1 MRTSRGVAFVIVLTL
16 VVQSLLGILPIPH
29 ADARAA
35 QVVPVLAFVPPG
47 LIEVEQGS
55 RSLEQIAAGFPA
67 PAEAAALLAAWGWMS
82 NVYYNFAGRTAAG
95 TTSLEVSFHF
105 FRSAAGATEAMSY
118 YAAGRA
124 LMLGLDPVPMHRIG
138 DQVLAIGGVRDV
150 GNEVTV
156 YVRSDA
162 VLVRVSAVAPRGDPA
177 LDAATTA
184 GNILAYLDGSMAAPV
199 STPDLLLPALSD
211 LPPGFVVTADGWRS
225 LSEIAD
231 TFLRPGEASQVLSS
245 CGFQINRYRYFGA
258 PAGRSPLVSGTTSIE
273 VSLHV
278 FATRNGA
285 RCALPYYADGRAEA
299 LGLRLLGFVPA
310 GDGMMV
316 LQGRAPDGVS
326 IETTVYLL
334 IGNVLA
340 RISVASPSGDP
351 TADALGIAFII
362 AAWA

>member
-1 MRTSRGVAFVIVLTL
+1 MRASRGVVVTVLAL
-16 VVQSLLGILPIPH
+16 VLPCVLGILPAGH
-29 ADARAA
+29 AGARVAHEA
-35 QVVPVLAFVPPG
+35 PVLAFVPSG

-55 RSLEQIAAGFPA
+55 RSLEEIAGGFPA
-67 PAEAAALLAAWGWMS
+67 PAEAAALLAAWGWMG
-82 NVYYNFAGRTAAG
+82 NAYYNFAGRTAAG

-124 LMLGLDPVPMHRIG
+124 LMLGLDPVPIQRIG
-138 DQVLAIGGVRDV
+138 DQVLAIGGARDV

-162 VLVRVSAVAPRGDPA
+162 VLVRVSAVAPRGDPT

-184 GNILAYLDGSMAAPV
+184 GNILAYLDGSLAAPV
-199 STPDLLLPALSD
+199 STPDVLLPALAD
-211 LPPGFVVTADGWRS
+211 LPRGFVVTAEGWRS

-231 TFLRPGEASQVLSS
+231 TFLRPGEAARVLSS

-258 PAGRSPLVSGTTSIE
+258 PAGWSPLASGTTSIE

-278 FATRNGA
+278 FATSNGA
-285 RCALPYYADGRAEA
+285 VCALPYYAAGRAEA
-299 LGLRLLGFVPA
+299 LGLSLLGFFPA

-351 TADALGIAFII
+351 TVDALGIAFLI
-362 AAWA
+362 AAWS